1 LSEWVVLLH
10 VVIAFWFVAGLIGR
24 DVTLGKAR
32 STPDVRVV
40 GELVELAGR
49 FERLMVIPGSI
60 AVLVAGLLA
69 AWAEHR
75 PLAGNGNGWLLLSL
89 ILFLSTIPLVPLVF
103 LPRGRVFEAAL
114 ATAKAQ
120 GTVTPE
126 LAAAFH
132 DRAVAAAR
140 TYEIVVI
147 AAIVALM
154 VVKPF

>member
-1 LSEWVVLLH
+1 VVLLH

-32 STPDVRVV
+32 SNPDVRVV

-49 FERLMVIPGSI
+49 FERLMVIPGSF
-60 AVLVAGLLA
+60 AVLTAGLLA
-69 AWAEHR
+69 AWAGHR
-75 PLAGNGNGWLLLSL
+75 PLAGAGNDWLLLSL
-89 ILFLSTIPLVPLVF
+89 ILFISTVPLVPLVF

-114 ATAKAQ
+114 ATAKAH